1 MPFFRTAGKI
11 VYFAHVPKCAGTSV
25 EDYLIERFG
34 TLAMLDR
41 RFLSKEAAARWSRT
55 SPQHID
61 WQSLQTIL
69 PATLIDAVFT
79 VVRHPVARAESAFH
93 FQIGVERSIPPE
105 TRFSNWLRE
114 QIAMMQADPF
124 VLDSHMRPQS
134 DFVPE
139 GAAVFHMEH
148 GLDAL
153 IHWLD
158 AVTGSA
164 DGPRAIGHSN
174 KRKSNPGKTSGAH
187 ASARTSPEDIALLEK
202 AYAADF
208 ARFGYSAEDRAP
220 QARAPAPPEA
230 FTAARDSDLAR
241 RNSLPEKLRTRASRW
256 LARP

>member
-34 TLAMLDR
+34 ALAMLDR
-41 RFLSKEAAARWSRT
+41 RFLSKEAATRWSRT

-61 WQSLQTIL
+61 WQSLQAIL
-69 PATLIDAVFT
+69 PATMIDAVFT

-105 TRFSNWLRE
+105 TRFSDWLRE
-114 QIAMMQADPF
+114 QISMMRADPF
-124 VLDSHMRPQS
+124 VLDGHMRPQT

-139 GAAVFHMEH
+139 GAAIFHMEH

-158 AVTGSA
+158 AVTGNA
-164 DGPRAIGHSN
+164 DGPRSIGHSN
-174 KRKSNPGKTSGAH
+174 KRTSSPGKASGTQAP
-187 ASARTSPEDIALLEK
+187 ARSSPEDIALLEE

-208 ARFGYSAEDRAP
+208 TRFGYSAGDRAP
-220 QARAPAPPEA
+220 RALPPALPEA
-230 FTAARDSDLAR
+230 FTAARDRDLAR
-241 RNSLPEKLRTRASRW
+241 RNSLPVKLRTRASRW
-256 LARP
+256 LTRP